1 MSPVTARLNV
11 RGGTG
16 TVVLVLVVLVEVDV
30 VLVVRGFVAPG
41 FVVADAAIVELAVV
55 VVGVRSRTTA
65 WGAAAT
71 DAQATHNSVAT
82 AAASPVVG
90 VVCRPEPT
98 LLCRPQPTLLCRP
111 EPTLQGSHSS
121 ATGRGMPALRR
132 LSDVGQTSVTRRVRS
147 RYLPA
152 GRIRRLAR
160 PRSGVEMD
168 LIHEFTYQ
176 AQLGDTLMPGRGPL
190 GTRAIATVAGG
201 WARGERINGT
211 VVGPGADWVLIG
223 SDGFNRLDVRTQIQ
237 TDDGAVLYLAYTG
250 LLEFNEA
257 AQRALVGGET
267 QFDDQYFRTTP
278 HIETGHP
285 EYAWVNTTLF
295 VARGRFVPGAVEY
308 EVFRV
313 T

>member
-1 MSPVTARLNV
+1 VSPVTARLNV

-90 VVCRPEPT
+90 VVCRPE
-98 LLCRPQPTLLCRP
+98 PTLLCRP

-211 VVGPGADWVLIG
+211 VVGPGAGGGRVG
-223 SDGFNRLDVRTQIQ
+223 CAGFNRRDVRTQIH
-237 TDDGAVLYLAYTG
+237 THDGAVLYLAYTG